1 MPSNTMTSVWGA
13 VMASDA
19 SYVLTRFAPLEF
31 CDPVPQEKVYEMYSW
46 GLAKSHCVRN
56 AITDDQ
62 QANEVFEQTKERVR
76 RYCVSPK
83 YIKQR
88 RGVMSVASTEACPKY
103 LKRDGGYAKFHS
115 NDVLFES
122 LRENDAEPD
131 GLTLKERMELYDRTV
146 SECFGKLYE
155 NETEAPDD
163 LIHVTCSGYVS
174 PSPAERL
181 VSTKSWSTTV
191 THCYHMGCYAFF
203 PGLRMATG
211 IQTAAQ
217 CGFTTPKKRV
227 DIAHTELL
235 SLHMK
240 LSALTPED
248 IITQTLFSDGFIR
261 YSLVPES
268 EARKGQGRALRLLTF
283 RESLIPD
290 SLDDMTWVIGNH
302 QFEMTLAIEVPLQI
316 EQNIRPFLDGMFAQ
330 VGKSFGAE
338 KESLYFAIHPGGPK
352 IVDFVCSKLNLRS
365 DQVRHSH
372 EILYENGN
380 MSSATIPYLLNAV
393 LNDPSI
399 PDGTLV
405 PAFAFGPGLTIAG
418 ALFEKINL
426 EAKV

>member
-1 MPSNTMTSVWGA
+1 
-13 VMASDA
+13 MAA
-19 SYVLTRFAPLEF
+19 SAALVLTRFAPVQL
-31 CDPVPQEKVYEMYSW
+31 CDPIPQEKVYELFSW
-46 GLAKSHCVRN
+46 GLAKSHCIRHE
-56 AITDDQ
+56 ITDDD
-62 QANEVFEQTKERVR
+62 QANQVFQQTKERVR

-88 RGVMSVASTEACPKY
+88 CGVLSVASDETFPEY
-103 LKRDGGYAKFHS
+103 LRKDGAYARFES
-115 NDVLFES
+115 SDILFEA
-122 LRENDAEPD
+122 LRDNDAQPD
-131 GLTLKERMELYDRTV
+131 GLSLKERMEIFDRTI
-146 SECFGKLYE
+146 SDCFDKLYQD
-155 NETEAPDD
+155 ETEAPDD

-181 VSTKSWSTTV
+181 VSTKGWNTTV

-211 IQTAAQ
+211 AHAAAQ
-217 CGFTTPKKRV
+217 CGYTAPKKRV
-227 DIAHTELL
+227 DVAHTELL

-261 YSLVPES
+261 YSVVPEAQ
-268 EARKGQGRALRLLTF
+268 ARLAGGKGLRLLTF
-283 RESLIPD
+283 KESLIPD

-316 EQNIRPFLDGMFAQ
+316 EKNIKPFLDEMFGQ
-330 VGKSFGAE
+330 INRNFEAE
-338 KESLYFAIHPGGPK
+338 KETLYFAIHPGGPK
-352 IVDFVCSKLNLRS
+352 IVDFVCSKLDLRS

-418 ALFEKINL
+418 AIFEKVNL
-426 EAKV
+426 DSP